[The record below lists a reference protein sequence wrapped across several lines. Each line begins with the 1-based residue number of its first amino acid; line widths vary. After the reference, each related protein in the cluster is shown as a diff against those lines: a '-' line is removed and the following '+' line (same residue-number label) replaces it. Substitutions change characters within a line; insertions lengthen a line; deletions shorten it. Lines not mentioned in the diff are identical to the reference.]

1 MIPNVL
7 EKYMNFNIN
16 NKLVFFDNFQFL
28 SSLLDSL
35 VKRLGRNGFIW
46 VKNSVITYYILSS
59 KNTFILMNIWV
70 ILKHLKNNERTK
82 KFFIVPWPEKA
93 NDKEHEHVS
102 RVWNKSV
109 MKDYHDLYLK
119 CDVLLLAEV
128 LEKSRNSCLKNFW
141 NWTYFKS
148 WQVFVFRKR
157 YETPSFL
164 HF

>member
-1 MIPNVL
+1 M
-7 EKYMNFNIN
+7 
-16 NKLVFFDNFQFL
+16 
-28 SSLLDSL
+28 
-35 VKRLGRNGFIW
+35 
-46 VKNSVITYYILSS
+46 
-59 KNTFILMNIWV
+59 

-128 LEKSRNSCLKNFW
+128 LEKSRNSCLKNF
-141 NWTYFKS
+141 
-148 WQVFVFRKR
+148 
-157 YETPSFL
+157 
-164 HF
+164 